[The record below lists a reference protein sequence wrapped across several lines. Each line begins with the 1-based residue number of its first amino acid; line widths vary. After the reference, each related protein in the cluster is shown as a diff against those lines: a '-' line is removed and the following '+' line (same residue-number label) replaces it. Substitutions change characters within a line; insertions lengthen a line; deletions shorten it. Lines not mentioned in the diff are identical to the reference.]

1 MKLAPTR
8 PFPAVW
14 GQRIAY
20 CNVSALL
27 VVATD
32 IRGTLLASVPRVW
45 SSPMCVW
52 MRWAVTR
59 APKKAC
65 HEMSEKGPFWG
76 QLKVKAPKR
85 KVSGRPSDGCHRVQS
100 TEGLGTRR
108 VPPADIWH
116 IWHMTPSPCHWWP
129 AWRHSSR
136 GSPRCRATP
145 NRRSHSRGWS
155 WAGGRIIR

>member
-1 MKLAPTR
+1 MIAFRKNLGSTDLTQLLSKRRMFSRRGSVTLGMIACKVFWQSVAKTWAATAHAGVHWPR

-27 VVATD
+27 VVAMD

-65 HEMSEKGPFWG
+65 HEMSEKGSFWG
-76 QLKVKAPKR
+76 QLLKVKAP
-85 KVSGRPSDGCHRVQS
+85 
-100 TEGLGTRR
+100 
-108 VPPADIWH
+108 
-116 IWHMTPSPCHWWP
+116 
-129 AWRHSSR
+129 
-136 GSPRCRATP
+136 
-145 NRRSHSRGWS
+145 
-155 WAGGRIIR
+155 

>member
-76 QLKVKAPKR
+76 QLKVKAP
-85 KVSGRPSDGCHRVQS
+85 SVQNFS
-100 TEGLGTRR
+100 YCSCPVCDAQAAEARSASRLASPVAIDLATGTGTA
-108 VPPADIWH
+108 VQLYEYSC
-116 IWHMTPSPCHWWP
+116 TTSY
-129 AWRHSSR
+129 
-136 GSPRCRATP
+136 
-145 NRRSHSRGWS
+145 RRSS
-155 WAGGRIIR
+155 

>member
-20 CNVSALL
+20 CNVSALP

-76 QLKVKAPKR
+76 QLKVKAPQLTALPTRSSTAVLPYELVRTKTESSLVHWQQPLR
-85 KVSGRPSDGCHRVQS
+85 TLYVGQHSCLLYLLIPYELVS
-100 TEGLGTRR
+100 TT
-108 VPPADIWH
+108 VPTWLDSH
-116 IWHMTPSPCHWWP
+116 V
-129 AWRHSSR
+129 RSS
-136 GSPRCRATP
+136 
-145 NRRSHSRGWS
+145 
-155 WAGGRIIR
+155 

>member
-1 MKLAPTR
+1 MPLTQTEYLWSGATPLLLISPARFFVYKGAKIDYFLRPPRLSTTFCASLAPTR

-20 CNVSALL
+20 CNGSALL
-27 VVATD
+27 VVAMD

-65 HEMSEKGPFWG
+65 HEMSEKG
-76 QLKVKAPKR
+76 LKSAQI
-85 KVSGRPSDGCHRVQS
+85 KVR
-100 TEGLGTRR
+100 T
-108 VPPADIWH
+108 I
-116 IWHMTPSPCHWWP
+116 
-129 AWRHSSR
+129 
-136 GSPRCRATP
+136 
-145 NRRSHSRGWS
+145 RS
-155 WAGGRIIR
+155 